1 MQSVVMPTVAAVAV
15 PAHAQEITF
24 GQRPL
29 DALPSLTPEQRA
41 FVRATVNEHLEKV
54 WSEFIT
60 LAPSASQQIKG
71 DISSEF
77 FSVPLVRGGEQ
88 QYSLSFTTNVTDSH
102 LSGFAVNWV
111 DNYYF
116 PVERNHALARKRL
129 CDRFA
134 SVIAN
139 IITQGYRWD

>member
-1 MQSVVMPTVAAVAV
+1 MQSVLMPTVAAVAV

-29 DALPSLTPEQRA
+29 DTLPSLTAEQRS
-41 FVRATVNEHLEKV
+41 FVRHTVNEHLEKV
-54 WSEFIT
+54 WNEFIT
-60 LAPSASQQIKG
+60 LAPSASHQIKG
-71 DISSEF
+71 DINSEF

-102 LSGFAVNWV
+102 LSGFSVNWV